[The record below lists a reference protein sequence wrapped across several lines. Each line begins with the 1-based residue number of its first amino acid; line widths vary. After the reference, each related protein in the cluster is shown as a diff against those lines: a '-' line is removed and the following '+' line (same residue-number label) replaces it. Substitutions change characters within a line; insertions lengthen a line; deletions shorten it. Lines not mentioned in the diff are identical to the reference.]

1 MTMFYSPS
9 TNGFFHSQYNS
20 GKIPIDAIE
29 ITELEHQQLLKELSN
44 GKSIFVDS
52 NKTITTAYT
61 PAAQIKLSDKAIEA
75 MRRVAYQTEADPLFF
90 KWQRGEA
97 TEAEWL
103 AKIAEIKAR
112 YPG

>member
-1 MTMFYSPS
+1 MLVRNPKYNAAGTIDLEIEHSVFGWILFTASPEDS
-9 TNGFFHSQYNS
+9 EEMGRGLYARAVA
-20 GKIPIDAIE
+20 GEYGE
-29 ITELEHQQLLKELSN
+29 IVSY
-44 GKSIFVDS
+44 
-52 NKTITTAYT
+52 TA
-61 PAAQIKLSDKAIEA
+61 PEPVAPSAEAIEA